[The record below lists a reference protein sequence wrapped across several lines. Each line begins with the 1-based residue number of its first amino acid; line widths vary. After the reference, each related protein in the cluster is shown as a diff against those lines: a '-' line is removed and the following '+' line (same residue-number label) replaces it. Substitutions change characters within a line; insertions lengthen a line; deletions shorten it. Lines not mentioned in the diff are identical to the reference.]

1 MRRRD
6 FITLVGGAAVAGWAP
21 SRAWS
26 QGAGRTYRLGVL
38 ANAPRN
44 AAHWVAFFDELRSH
58 DFVEGVNLLI
68 LDGFSAPPDRVDT
81 IAATMVEA
89 RPDAVLTGGAT
100 LTRVMQRATQ
110 TIPILAFSDD
120 LVAEKAVASL
130 ARPGGNTTG
139 MSILATELDGKRQEI
154 LLELVPAARRIAALA
169 DPDVTGPQQ
178 LQVLNGAANGRGVTL
193 AVHVISEP
201 DGILPAIDAALAGGA
216 QALNVLASSLFNRY
230 RAQIIERVAVGR
242 LPAIYQWPETAE
254 EGGLIAYG
262 PRFVSMFRQYALQ
275 AIKVLKGAK
284 PADIPVEQPT
294 KFELIVNL
302 KTAKAIGLEVSTVLL
317 NRADEVIE

>member
-1 MRRRD
+1 
-6 FITLVGGAAVAGWAP
+6 
-21 SRAWS
+21 
-26 QGAGRTYRLGVL
+26 L

-44 AAHWVAFFDELRSH
+44 AAHWVAFFDELRSNG
-58 DFVEGVNLLI
+58 FVEGINLSV
-68 LDGFSAPPDRVDT
+68 LDGFSAPPDRADT
-81 IAATMVEA
+81 IAAMMVKA

-130 ARPGGNTTG
+130 SRPGGNITG

-154 LLELVPAARRIAALA
+154 LLELVPAARRIATLV
-169 DPDVTGPQQ
+169 DPDVTSPQQ
-178 LQVLNGAANGRGVTL
+178 LQLLNDTAKGRGVTL

-201 DGILPAIDAALAGGA
+201 GGILPAIDAALTGGA

-230 RAQIIERVAVGR
+230 RGQIIERVRAGR
-242 LPAIYQWPETAE
+242 LPTIYQWPETAE

-262 PRFVSMFRQYALQ
+262 PRFVSMFRQYASQ
-275 AIKVLKGAK
+275 VIKVLKGAK

-294 KFELIVNL
+294 RFELIVNL
-302 KTAKAIGLEVSTVLL
+302 KTATAIGLDVPPTLL
-317 NRADEVIE
+317 NRADQVIE

>member
-1 MRRRD
+1 MKRRE
-6 FITLVGGAAVAGWAP
+6 FIALLGGAAALYAR
-21 SRAWS
+21 SQAWP
-26 QGAGRTYRLGVL
+26 QEAGRTYRFGVL

-44 AAHWVAFFDELRSH
+44 AAHWVAFFDELRSNG
-58 DFVEGVNLLI
+58 FVEGINLSV
-68 LDGFSAPPDRVDT
+68 LDGFSAPPDRADT
-81 IAATMVEA
+81 IAAMMVKA

-130 ARPGGNTTG
+130 SRPGGNITG

-154 LLELVPAARRIAALA
+154 LLELVPAARRIATLV
-169 DPDVTGPQQ
+169 DPDVTSPQQ
-178 LQVLNGAANGRGVTL
+178 LQLLNDTAKGRGVTL

-201 DGILPAIDAALAGGA
+201 GGILPAIDAALTGGA

-230 RAQIIERVAVGR
+230 RGQIIERVRVGR
-242 LPAIYQWPETAE
+242 LPTIYQWPETAE

-262 PRFVSMFRQYALQ
+262 PRFVSMFRQYASQ
-275 AIKVLKGAK
+275 VIKVLKGAK

-294 KFELIVNL
+294 RFELIVNL
-302 KTAKAIGLEVSTVLL
+302 KTATAIGLDVPPTLL
-317 NRADEVIE
+317 NRADQVIE